1 MHRCPELAI
10 GTTSFAARC
19 CGTSISGALTR
30 SVWCRAGSASTSIAS
45 GTSCPEI
52 PRGSMKI
59 RGSTLLP
66 YTHGRR
72 RCTMPS
78 SSLGRSARTPPTT
91 RRCSPR
97 AARSR
102 CRCLPSVPS
111 SFSVRTWPIICSSPP
126 ATSRA
131 ASCPTPGTGSWRR
144 IHRPPSSW
152 LQISSPSRVGP
163 QTILTRGRAQA
174 RWTALSLQNLRTC
187 RQHGTLT
194 AFFLP
199 LAMVTLLADFTPA
212 VRAAPGLRFC
222 SSCSFLLPLG
232 LKEMPGAVTARQQVL
247 VRGRSCDDFLHLRLF
262 AQEAQQLR
270 VDFLCMRPSDA
281 MRPALYDVQASA
293 RDHFGGA
300 GAGGSERNDVVVVAM
315 DDERWHINPFQVLAE
330 VFVPGCDTRHAR
342 AGGGGGRHVPVSRD
356 CLFADTLTQQQ
367 VGVVEILEEAG
378 EERVTVG
385 GHSVLDAGK
394 YTGIQTFRIIS
405 AFEQVRYHAG
415 DNHRFAHALGAVFSD
430 VACYFA
436 SAHRKTD

>member
-91 RRCSPR
+91 RRCSSR
-97 AARSR
+97 AARSP

-111 SFSVRTWPIICSSPP
+111 SFSVRTWPIICSSSP

-131 ASCPTPGTGSWRR
+131 ASCQTPGTGSWRR

-199 LAMVTLLADFTPA
+199 LAMVTLLADRFSDST
-212 VRAAPGLRFC
+212 RQFAPLRLRFC
-222 SSCSFLLPLG
+222 SSCSFLLRLG

-247 VRGRSCDDFLHLRLF
+247 ARGPSGDAFLHLRLF

-270 VDFLCMRPSDA
+270 VHFLCMRPSDA
-281 MRPALYDVQASA
+281 MRSALYDVQASA
-293 RDHFGGA
+293 LDHFGCA
-300 GAGGSERNDVVVVAM
+300 GAGGSEGNDMVVVAM
-315 DDERWHINPFQVLAE
+315 DDEGWHINAFQVIAE

-342 AGGGGGRHVPVSRD
+342 GGGSSGRHVPVSLD
-356 CLFADTLTQQQ
+356 CLFADTLTQQL

-385 GHSVLDAGK
+385 GHGVLDAGK
-394 YTGIQTFRIIS
+394 YTGI
-405 AFEQVRYHAG
+405 
-415 DNHRFAHALGAVFSD
+415 
-430 VACYFA
+430 
-436 SAHRKTD
+436 